1 MTSAARCS
9 LLVAR
14 VGVLAVVVG
23 LVAAGSASGA
33 TLEVTTEA
41 EDGPGSLAQTI
52 LEAGPGDTIEVPAGE
67 YLLKNGNTLTEQQNV
82 IEGAGVGIT
91 TIVPSGGGE
100 AVVEGV
106 NVLDATVAEPLNSGA
121 DDGDGP
127 KIETKAQ
134 ILALIG
140 TLAIFGLILE
150 LVRRRRLVERYALLW
165 MSAAIAL
172 LVLAIWTEGLEVIA
186 DLMGVEEPANAI
198 FILAFGVA
206 FLLLLNFSVATSR
219 LSEETKI
226 LAQETAR
233 LEQEVRAARGEV
245 PTANGASAEGE
256 ADAADARS
264 GEPERPERS
273 AGP

>member
-1 MTSAARCS
+1 MRGLRGSSAAGAAMA
-9 LLVAR
+9 LVA
-14 VGVLAVVVG
+14 
-23 LVAAGSASGA
+23 VAWLLFAATASGE
-33 TLEVTTEA
+33 TLEVTSDVTDA
-41 EDGPGSLAQTI
+41 PGSLGSTI
-52 LEAGPGDTIEVPAGE
+52 LEAGEGDTIKVPAGE
-67 YLLKNGNTLTEQQNV
+67 YVLTNGDTLLEQGNV
-82 IEGAGVGIT
+82 IQGAGEGLT

-100 AVVEGV
+100 ALGPTNVV
-106 NVLDATVAEPLNSGA
+106 DASVAEPLNSGA
-121 DDGDGP
+121 ADDDEGP

-140 TLAIFGLILE
+140 TLAIFVLILE

-172 LVLAIWTEGLEVIA
+172 LVLAIWTDGLEVIS
-186 DLMGVEEPANAI
+186 DLMGVSEPANAI

-233 LEQEVRAARGEV
+233 LEQELREVRGEV
-245 PTANGASAEGE
+245 PSGNGASAEAE
-256 ADAADARS
+256 AATPAR
-264 GEPERPERS
+264 EPERSEPP
-273 AGP
+273 AGT